1 MKKNI
6 FILNLI
12 LLVLLLVGDVCYILF
27 GGLWLKTLTSLM
39 FVAIGLINLIYAIKV
54 KKRNFKFAITLFV
67 GLVFAMAGDIVLNIH
82 FIGGAILF
90 AVGHVFFYIA
100 YNFIEKF
107 KFIDLLYTACVFIPA
122 LAILLFVPILN
133 YGSTLMQIICILYTL
148 VISFMVG
155 KAISIYVS
163 KKSFANLFVLLG
175 SIFFF
180 FSDAMLLF
188 AQFSNV
194 SVVFGILCLA
204 TYYPAEFLLAYSIF
218 KKANCE
224 KQTK

>member
-1 MKKNI
+1 MRKNI

-12 LLVLLLVGDVCYILF
+12 LLALLLAGDVCYILL
-27 GGLWLKTLTSLM
+27 GGLWLKALTSLM
-39 FVAIGLINLIYAIKV
+39 FVVIGLINLIYALKV
-54 KKRNFKFAITLFV
+54 KKGNMKFAIILFI

-90 AVGHVFFYIA
+90 AVGHVFFYVA

-107 KFIDLLYTACVFIPA
+107 KLIDLLYTACVFVPA

-133 YGSTLMQIICILYTL
+133 YGSVLMQIICIFYTL

-155 KAISIYVS
+155 KAISIYVR
-163 KKSFANLFVLLG
+163 KKTLANLFVLLG

-194 SVVFGILCLA
+194 SVAFGVLCLA
-204 TYYPAEFLLAYSIF
+204 TYYPAEFMLAHSVYQQA
-218 KKANCE
+218 K
-224 KQTK
+224 

>member
-1 MKKNI
+1 MRKNI

-12 LLVLLLVGDVCYILF
+12 LLALLLAGDVCYIVL
-27 GGLWLKTLTSLM
+27 GGLWLKSLTSLM
-39 FVAIGLINLIYAIKV
+39 FVAIGLINLIYALKV
-54 KKRNFKFAITLFV
+54 KKGNMKFAITLFI
-67 GLVFAMAGDIVLNIH
+67 GLVFAMAGDIVLEIH

-100 YNFIEKF
+100 YNFIDNF
-107 KFIDLLYTACVFIPA
+107 KLKDLLYTECVFIPA

-133 YGSTLMQIICILYTL
+133 YGSLLMQIVCIFYAL

-163 KKSFANLFVLLG
+163 RKSLTNLFILLG

-180 FSDAMLLF
+180 VSDATLLF
-188 AQFSNV
+188 VQFS
-194 SVVFGILCLA
+194 SGGLIFDILCLA
-204 TYYPAEFLLAYSIF
+204 TYYPAEFMLAHSIF
-218 KKANCE
+218 QQVK
-224 KQTK
+224 